1 MKTDVIAGKSSVY
14 YCIEINK
21 NEEREEYFKRGQKYF
36 ILE

>member
-14 YCIEINK
+14 YCIEK